1 MTHPSFLLN
10 CELHFLY
17 AALIDIGEDEGVV
30 QRFALFHRLLDVFH
44 LALGKYV
51 LEEKGRMIA
60 RHKAYLIGKRCKDG
74 GVGCLLA
81 GTRLP

>member
-30 QRFALFHRLLDVFH
+30 QRFALFHRVLGVRH
-44 LALGKYV
+44 LAFCKYV
-51 LEEKGRMIA
+51 LEEDCRTIA
-60 RHKAYLIGKRCKDG
+60 RHKAYLIGKW
-74 GVGCLLA
+74 
-81 GTRLP
+81 